1 MHFFWISN
9 APLLSKLLSPTTRA
23 WYLWTDSGGEGKE
36 GIIKWSMWPLQACF
50 VMLSALWDKQPLAGQ
65 TFPISIHER
74 WRPCASA
81 RLHLFL
87 CYYISAYPLLYP
99 PLPSYFTSV
108 LSCACCMQ
116 ADLLPPVN
124 SGTSQNGSVE
134 QEIEIIWGR
143 GRSEM
148 NGRFKWDGT
157 KGSHET
163 EP

>member
-1 MHFFWISN
+1 
-9 APLLSKLLSPTTRA
+9 
-23 WYLWTDSGGEGKE
+23 
-36 GIIKWSMWPLQACF
+36 MWPLQACF

-87 CYYISAYPLLYP
+87 CYYISACPLLYP
-99 PLPSYFTSV
+99 PSYFTSV

-116 ADLLPPVN
+116 PDLLPPVN
-124 SGTSQNGSVE
+124 SWTSQNGSVE

-143 GRSEM
+143 GRSDSNEDETTQKKP
-148 NGRFKWDGT
+148 NQGKSVF
-157 KGSHET
+157 GSVCWTVSGKMINHHF
-163 EP
+163 PPADFPPFI